1 MKTMKK
7 KKYFSWMFLFVIIGA
22 MFTSCSSDDD
32 NDGAS
37 SNESL
42 VGFWVR
48 YEDNGQYLEEIGFF
62 EDGTCNY
69 TESFEPDDDSDEE
82 PEYDFAKGVY
92 SVKGNQLTM
101 RLKFNDETE
110 TWKFTIKAF
119 KDKDMLVLENEDGD
133 VVTFGYVETD

>member
-1 MKTMKK
+1 
-7 KKYFSWMFLFVIIGA
+7 MFLFVIIGA

-48 YEDNGQYLEEIGFF
+48 YEDDGQYLEEIGFF

-82 PEYDFAKGVY
+82 PEYDFGNGVY

-119 KDKDMLVLENEDGD
+119 KDKDKLVLENEDGD
-133 VVTFGYVETD
+133 VITFGYVETD

>member
-1 MKTMKK
+1 
-7 KKYFSWMFLFVIIGA
+7 MFLLAVVGTLFVG
-22 MFTSCSSDDD
+22 CSSDDD

-42 VGFWVR
+42 TGYWVR
-48 YEDNGQYLEEIGFF
+48 YEDDGQYLEELGFF
-62 EDGTCNY
+62 ADGTCNY
-69 TESFEPDDDSDEE
+69 TESFEPDDDSDEN
-82 PEYDFAKGVY
+82 PEYEFAKGVY
-92 SVKGNQLTM
+92 SVNGNQLTM

-110 TWKFTIKAF
+110 MWKFTIKAF

>member
-1 MKTMKK
+1 MKL
-7 KKYFSWMFLFVIIGA
+7 FSLMFLLSVVGTLFV
-22 MFTSCSSDDD
+22 SCSSDDD

-37 SNESL
+37 SNENL
-42 VGFWVR
+42 TGYWVR

-82 PEYDFAKGVY
+82 PEYDFGKGVY
-92 SVKGNQLTM
+92 SVNGNQLTM

>member
-1 MKTMKK
+1 
-7 KKYFSWMFLFVIIGA
+7 MFLLFIVGTLFVG
-22 MFTSCSSDDD
+22 CSSDDD

-42 VGFWVR
+42 TGYWVR
-48 YEDNGQYLEEIGFF
+48 YEDGGQYLEELGFF
-62 EDGTCNY
+62 ADGTCNY
-69 TESFEPDDDSDEE
+69 TESFEPDDDSDEN
-82 PEYDFAKGVY
+82 PEYEFAKGVY
-92 SVKGNQLTM
+92 SVNGNQLSM

-110 TWKFTIKAF
+110 MWKFTIKAF

>member
-1 MKTMKK
+1 
-7 KKYFSWMFLFVIIGA
+7 MFLLAVVGTLFVG
-22 MFTSCSSDDD
+22 CSSDDD

-42 VGFWVR
+42 TGYWVR
-48 YEDNGQYLEEIGFF
+48 YEDGGQYLEELGFF
-62 EDGTCNY
+62 ADGTCNY
-69 TESFEPDDDSDEE
+69 TESFEPDDDSDEN
-82 PEYDFAKGVY
+82 PEYEFAKGVY
-92 SVKGNQLTM
+92 SVNGNQLTM

-110 TWKFTIKAF
+110 MWKFTIKAF

>member
-1 MKTMKK
+1 M
-7 KKYFSWMFLFVIIGA
+7 KYFSWMFLFVTIGA

>member
-1 MKTMKK
+1 
-7 KKYFSWMFLFVIIGA
+7 MFLFVIIGA

-92 SVKGNQLTM
+92 SVNGNQLTM

-110 TWKFTIKAF
+110 KWKFTIKAF

>member
-7 KKYFSWMFLFVIIGA
+7 MKYFSWMFLFVTIGA